1 MTLRRLMRMITVA
14 VPLAALASVTL
25 VVPLAAQ
32 HGRNGHLHIVKDC
45 KGESGQPGTDF
56 CTIVSSN
63 LPELPAG
70 TRIFYNVPPGGP
82 DVPQGPIAG
91 LAGPGYFDT
100 NIFVFVNE
108 KRWAVGRCTGPNN
121 INTPGRV
128 GLCTLTDGV
137 GRLAGFAAR
146 VNVTWTDNQEPDGLL
161 FDWVGT
167 YSFNPLPGK

>member
-1 MTLRRLMRMITVA
+1 MKLHRLIGTIAVA
-14 VPLAALASVTL
+14 APLGALAAGAL

-32 HGRNGHLHIVKDC
+32 NGRNGGLHIVKDC
-45 KGESGQPGTDF
+45 TGESGQPGTDF

-63 LPELPAG
+63 LSELPAG

-82 DVPQGPIAG
+82 FVPQGPIEG

-100 NIFVFVNE
+100 NIFVFVSE

-121 INTPGRV
+121 IGTPGPV

-137 GRLAGFAAR
+137 GRLAGFTAR
-146 VNVTWTDNQEPDGLL
+146 VNVRWTDNQEANGLL
-161 FDWVGT
+161 FDWDGT
-167 YSFNPLPGK
+167 YSFNPQPGR